1 MNKMKTGFQ
10 QKEKLETLGKLTA
23 GLIHEITNPATI
35 AQKSAELLKLQLV
48 KLNELA
54 PELGKYNISSQT
66 LDNVFKYLGPGDEI
80 EEGMPAISIAEK
92 CQWED
97 EICEW
102 LEENGFEDGYEM
114 AVDLVDWGI
123 SEEDLEELKGL
134 IPDNSIPTVLEWYS
148 ATIQSQKF
156 TSDINEATHRI
167 NQLVGSVRYYS
178 HMDNGDEKHPVDLKK
193 SLENSILLLR
203 HKWKLKNIKIHTCF
217 SPNSNTIIGYES
229 ALNQV
234 WTNLI
239 DNAIDALDFDG
250 FLKVKTESLENGI
263 RISIIDSGA
272 GIPKEIQPMVFNEF
286 FTTKGFG
293 KGTGLGL
300 DIVNQIIQQH
310 DGKVYVN
317 SRPGHTEFI
326 VELPFN

>member
-1 MNKMKTGFQ
+1 MKTGFH

-35 AQKSAELLKLQLV
+35 AQKSAELLKIQLD
-48 KLNELA
+48 KLNKLA
-54 PELGKYNISSQT
+54 PILGQYKISTQV
-66 LDNVFKYLGPGDEI
+66 LDDVFKYLGPGDEI
-80 EEGMPAISIAEK
+80 EEGMSVISITEK

-123 SEEDLEELKGL
+123 AEEDLEELKNF
-134 IPDNSIPTVLEWYS
+134 IPTNSIRTVLEWYS

-178 HMDNGDEKHPVDLKK
+178 HMDNGIEKHPVDLKK

-203 HKWKLKNIKIHTCF
+203 HKWKLKNIKIHTSF
-217 SPNSNTIIGYES
+217 SSNSNIIVGFES

-250 FLKVKTESLENGI
+250 FLKVKSETLESGI
-263 RISIIDSGA
+263 RVSLIDSGT

-300 DIVNQIIQQH
+300 DIVNQIIHQH

>member
-1 MNKMKTGFQ
+1 MKTGFQ